1 MSEEEITLEGEQT
14 DLKKYVED
22 VGGIH
27 GLRGIHK
34 VRGWNNI
41 KYGAG
46 LSAKKHTFYWTFY
59 E

>member
-1 MSEEEITLEGEQT
+1 MFRDRMSEEELTLNGEQT

-27 GLRGIHK
+27 GLREVHK

-41 KYGAG
+41 QYGAG
-46 LSAKKHTFYWTFY
+46 LSA
-59 E
+59 

>member
-1 MSEEEITLEGEQT
+1 MSEEELILEGEQS

-27 GLRGIHK
+27 GLREVHK

-41 KYGAG
+41 Q
-46 LSAKKHTFYWTFY
+46 
-59 E
+59 